1 MKHSSIKAMMA
12 SAVLLFSL
20 LLASCITLSE
30 SVNMLASQAVS
41 EGLISRYHA
50 NMIKIA
56 AAAANEA
63 TKTLTPEEEYYV
75 GRAVAASI
83 FRSYPPYNNTG
94 LNTYINKLG
103 QGLAVYSSKPE
114 IFSGYRFLVLDSPE
128 INAFA
133 TPGGHILITR
143 GLLRLTRNED
153 ELAAALAHE
162 ISHVALGHGLA
173 SVQGARLTQIASGF
187 AINAGKASGG
197 SVAGFTSAFGDSIAE
212 LAQIL
217 IVSGYSQ
224 TFEFH
229 ADREAGRMLL
239 ESGYEVKALSRLIER
254 LPSRAVATDSGSG
267 YAKTHPEPVSRVE
280 ALAAII
286 PEPSV
291 NASFSLAVST
301 PNRQERF
308 EAMRVL
314 F

>member
-1 MKHSSIKAMMA
+1 
-12 SAVLLFSL
+12 
-20 LLASCITLSE
+20 
-30 SVNMLASQAVS
+30 
-41 EGLISRYHA
+41 
-50 NMIKIA
+50 
-56 AAAANEA
+56 
-63 TKTLTPEEEYYV
+63 
-75 GRAVAASI
+75 
-83 FRSYPPYNNTG
+83 
-94 LNTYINKLG
+94 
-103 QGLAVYSSKPE
+103 
-114 IFSGYRFLVLDSPE
+114 
-128 INAFA
+128 
-133 TPGGHILITR
+133 
-143 GLLRLTRNED
+143 
-153 ELAAALAHE
+153 
-162 ISHVALGHGLA
+162 
-173 SVQGARLTQIASGF
+173 
-187 AINAGKASGG
+187 
-197 SVAGFTSAFGDSIAE
+197 
-212 LAQIL
+212 
-217 IVSGYSQ
+217 VSGYSQ